1 MVCWSKVASSA
12 VNPALM
18 ASAAALSLASM
29 SSTSAKNGASAS
41 AAVPDAGPDA
51 AVVLPGGSRPVD
63 VSDEVAAEGAAA
75 DEEGVGG
82 VDRVVDG
89 ADVLG
94 ELGVVGVR
102 VAVPATGDPAHAASV
117 ASTTTVPIDRDQPKN
132 RRPLRTIMIGH
143 PPCQPRPTS
152 MVPRRS
158 GPGHRLSC
166 PGRLR

>member
-1 MVCWSKVASSA
+1 
-12 VNPALM
+12 
-18 ASAAALSLASM
+18 
-29 SSTSAKNGASAS
+29 
-41 AAVPDAGPDA
+41 
-51 AVVLPGGSRPVD
+51 VVLPGGSRPVD

-152 MVPRRS
+152 MVPGRVGRRPGSFGPVGRTRSAVPRRS